1 MSGAVKVRGIRM
13 GTRLRPDLRSRLA
26 RYSAASGISE
36 RVVIEEALTKHFE
49 GSDDGALL
57 LRRFDRVDE
66 AQARDRRELE
76 LLSEA
81 FGRYLRLWF
90 LAHAPATEAGALNAA
105 EGRYQWFARHMGAHF
120 SKGHRFSDDFP
131 VEAAVVEEG
140 AR

>member
-1 MSGAVKVRGIRM
+1 MSAAVRVRDIRL
-13 GTRLRPDLRSRLA
+13 GTQLRPDLRARLA
-26 RYSAASGISE
+26 RYSAARGISE

-66 AQARDRRELE
+66 AQARDRRARASL
-76 LLSEA
+76 
-81 FGRYLRLWF
+81 GGLRPVPSLWF
-90 LAHAPATEAGALNAA
+90 LAHAPATEAGALKAA
-105 EGRYQWFARHMGAHF
+105 EAQYQWFARHMGAHF

-131 VEAAVVEEG
+131 IEAAAVDQG

>member
-13 GTRLRPDLRSRLA
+13 GTRLRPDLRARLA
-26 RYSAASGISE
+26 RYSAASGLSE

-49 GSDDGALL
+49 GSDDGSLL

-66 AQARDRRELE
+66 AQARDRRALE
-76 LLSEA
+76 ILSEA

-90 LAHAPATEAGALNAA
+90 LTHTPAKEAGALNAA
-105 EGRYQWFARHMGAHF
+105 EAQYQWFARHLAAHF

-131 VEAAVVEEG
+131 VEVAAVEG
-140 AR
+140 GGR